1 MFARSLNRTHHLF
14 LVESAHHSNNWI
26 HAHHSKQ
33 PQLFPAEC
41 HRQMTA
47 SLPPAQWQPAS
58 CPVST
63 FLGGGGAGHGWGWS
77 PVAVYNTPPS
87 TSFLIHLSVA
97 GVVQPVTNLLC
108 STGMWTHSTCVIMK
122 GHATCLA
129 EGQLQRAGGDSTSL
143 RENLQL
149 CLVLQDCFIWDPTC
163 PEAPLPFSPASTSWP
178 PLQPHSQLPLASL

>member
-1 MFARSLNRTHHLF
+1 MS
-14 LVESAHHSNNWI
+14 SANDS
-26 HAHHSKQ
+26 
-33 PQLFPAEC
+33 
-41 HRQMTA
+41 
-47 SLPPAQWQPAS
+47 QPAS
-58 CPVST
+58 CPVAACLLPSV
-63 FLGGGGAGHGWGWS
+63 HIPRRWWGRTWLRME
-77 PVAVYNTPPS
+77 PS
-87 TSFLIHLSVA
+87 GSLQHTSFHIVSDPLSVA

-129 EGQLQRAGGDSTSL
+129 EGQLQRAEGDSTSL